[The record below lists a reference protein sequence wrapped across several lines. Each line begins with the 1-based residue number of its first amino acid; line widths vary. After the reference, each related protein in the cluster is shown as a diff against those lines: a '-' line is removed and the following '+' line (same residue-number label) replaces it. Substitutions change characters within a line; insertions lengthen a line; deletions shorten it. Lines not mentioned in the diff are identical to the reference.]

1 MVLEEVVVDVTSQS
15 QLFNTLTA
23 AALALLSVAPP
34 IQAAQADYADVNSQ
48 FSRYEEGGGRMKI
61 DIYQALA
68 LLPFTDRL
76 NLKVNG
82 VKDIV
87 TGASPVA
94 NTPKLNGKPYQMLS
108 GASIKDERDSVDGT
122 LSYQHENGIVSL
134 GGGRSSENDYES
146 NFFNIDSRLDFNQK
160 MTTFE
165 TGYGFSSDKVWAID
179 HCPPHC
185 LSDNASLSSASS
197 ETTLSLDSNSPSTL
211 SETTLSAANS
221 DLSSASLGTTN
232 TATSTTYKR
241 PDVGGDKVTHQG
253 LLGVTQILDKD
264 SLVQA
269 NLTYTY
275 NGGYLSD
282 PYKAVYASW
291 ATVPY
296 PIYGGTFIHDA
307 RPSNRNQIALLTR
320 YVHHFSALNSAAVHI
335 DYRYYVDT
343 WGVNAHTF
351 EATWIQPVWAD
362 WKISPTV
369 RYYSQGSADFYQPYF
384 TAQRADG
391 HYSSDY
397 RLAQFGAIGG
407 GVQVSKDFFERLNLG
422 FGIDFYERKN
432 NYGFNGGSGTSVDN
446 FTFSMYTAKINVK
459 F

>member
-1 MVLEEVVVDVTSQS
+1 MVLGEVVVDVINQS
-15 QLFNTLTA
+15 KLLNTFTA
-23 AALALLSVAPP
+23 AALALLSVAPQV
-34 IQAAQADYADVNSQ
+34 QAAEAEYADVNSQ
-48 FSRYEEGGGRMKI
+48 FSRYEESGGRMKI
-61 DIYQALA
+61 DIYQASA

-76 NLKVNG
+76 NFKVNG
-82 VKDIV
+82 VKDII

-94 NTPKLNGKPYQMLS
+94 NAPKLNGKPYQMLS

-122 LSYQHENGIVSL
+122 VSYKHDNGIVSL

-146 NFFNIDSRLDFNQK
+146 NFFNVDSRLDFNQK
-160 MTTFE
+160 MTTLE
-165 TGYGFSSDKVWAID
+165 TGYGFASDKVWAID

-185 LSDNASLSSASS
+185 LSDNSGISSASS
-197 ETTLSLDSNSPSTL
+197 ETLAPADLSLSGAP
-211 SETTLSAANS
+211 SETTLDSS
-221 DLSSASLGTTN
+221 SGLSGSSLGTN
-232 TATSTTYKR
+232 TSTPNTYKR
-241 PDVGGDKVTHQG
+241 PGVGGDKVTHQG
-253 LLGVTQILDKD
+253 ILGLTQILDKD

-275 NGGYLSD
+275 NEGYLSD

-291 ATVPY
+291 ATEPY
-296 PIYGGTFIHDA
+296 PIYGGTFIHDN

-320 YVHHFSALNSAAVHI
+320 YVRHFSSLNSAAMHL

-369 RYYSQGSADFYQPYF
+369 RYYTQGSADFYQPYF
-384 TAQRADG
+384 TQQRADG

-432 NYGFNGGSGTSVDN
+432 NYGFNGGAGTSVDN
-446 FTFSMYTAKINVK
+446 FTFSMYTAKIN
-459 F
+459 FTF

>member
-1 MVLEEVVVDVTSQS
+1 MVLEEVVVDVINQPK
-15 QLFNTLTA
+15 LLNTFTA
-23 AALALLSVAPP
+23 AALALLSAAPQV
-34 IQAAQADYADVNSQ
+34 QAADAEYADVNSQ
-48 FSRYEEGGGRMKI
+48 FSRYEESGGRMKI
-61 DIYQALA
+61 DIYQASA

-76 NLKVNG
+76 NFKVNG
-82 VKDIV
+82 VKDII

-94 NTPKLNGKPYQMLS
+94 NSPQYIGKPHQILS

-122 LSYQHENGIVSL
+122 VSYKHDNGVVSL

-160 MTTFE
+160 MTTLE

-185 LSDNASLSSASS
+185 ISGASGSSG
-197 ETTLSLDSNSPSTL
+197 LNN
-211 SETTLSAANS
+211 NS
-221 DLSSASLGTTN
+221 DLLNSSDLENLVLGSPKIMGIKPTSAVN
-232 TATSTTYKR
+232 TYNR
-241 PDVGGDKVTHQG
+241 PQVGGDKVTHQG
-253 LLGVTQILDKD
+253 ILGITQILDKD
-264 SLVQA
+264 SLLQA

-291 ATVPY
+291 ATEPY
-296 PIYGGTFIHDA
+296 PVYGGTFIHDT

-320 YVHHFSALNSAAVHI
+320 YVRHFSSLNSAAVHL

-384 TAQRADG
+384 TKQRADG

-446 FTFSMYTAKINVK
+446 FTFSMYTAKINFK

>member
-1 MVLEEVVVDVTSQS
+1 MVWGVVVVDVTNHSK
-15 QLFNTLTA
+15 LLNTFTA
-23 AALALLSVAPP
+23 AALALLSVAPQV
-34 IQAAQADYADVNSQ
+34 QAADAEYADVNSQ
-48 FSRYEEGGGRMKI
+48 FSRYEESGRRMKI
-61 DIYQALA
+61 DIYQASA

-76 NLKVNG
+76 SFKVNG
-82 VKDIV
+82 VKDII

-94 NTPKLNGKPYQMLS
+94 NSPQYAGKPHQILS

-122 LSYQHENGIVSL
+122 VSYKHDNGVLSL

-179 HCPPHC
+179 YCPPHC
-185 LSDNASLSSASS
+185 ISGASGSSN
-197 ETTLSLDSNSPSTL
+197 LNNNPDLLNS
-211 SETTLSAANS
+211 S
-221 DLSSASLGTTN
+221 DLESLVIGSPKMMGIKP
-232 TATSTTYKR
+232 TSTPNTYKR
-241 PDVGGDKVTHQG
+241 PNVGGDKVTHQG
-253 LLGVTQILDKD
+253 ILGVTQILDKD

-282 PYKAVYASW
+282 PYKAVYAPW
-291 ATVPY
+291 ATEPY
-296 PIYGGTFIHDA
+296 PVYGGPFIHDT
-307 RPSNRNQIALLTR
+307 RPTSRNQIALLTR
-320 YVHHFSALNSAAVHI
+320 YVRHFSSLNSAAMHL

-362 WKISPTV
+362 WKMSPTV
-369 RYYSQGSADFYQPYF
+369 RYYTQGSADFYQPYF
-384 TAQRADG
+384 TQQRADG

-407 GVQVSKDFFERLNLG
+407 GVQISKDFFERLNLG

-432 NYGFNGGSGTSVDN
+432 NYGFNSGSGTSVDN
-446 FTFSMYTAKINVK
+446 FTFSMYTAKINFK